1 MPEKK
6 KIKGFNGIRTHGLCV
21 SAAVLYQL
29 SYDPYIGSRP
39 FYWVHLNLLCY
50 VMLRY
55 AVLGYFISY
64 NAPKLYLANLAAE
77 GLDENGFQIE
87 QKI

>member
-1 MPEKK
+1 M
-6 KIKGFNGIRTHGLCV
+6 LACV
-21 SAAVLYQL
+21 FV
-29 SYDPYIGSRP
+29 
-39 FYWVHLNLLCY
+39 LLCY

-55 AVLGYFISY
+55 VVLAYVISY
-64 NAPKLYLANLAAE
+64 NSALKLYLAYLAAE

>member
-1 MPEKK
+1 M
-6 KIKGFNGIRTHGLCV
+6 FACV
-21 SAAVLYQL
+21 FV
-29 SYDPYIGSRP
+29 
-39 FYWVHLNLLCY
+39 LLCYVMLRY

-55 AVLGYFISY
+55 AVLGYVISY
-64 NAPKLYLANLAAE
+64 NSALKLYLAYFAAE